1 MPDPQANAA
10 ALAAQAPM
18 PGIRPLAE
26 ILAELKKPPA
36 DKHLRTKKVS
46 GIELT
51 FIPWHFVIQYFDLFA
66 PGWCYEIR
74 SVTETTGHTLRART
88 EKEIK
93 ASSPG
98 QHEEIRPQI
107 IVTVRITIRTA
118 DFGDVWRE
126 ASGIEDEETNSYG
139 DASSNA
145 ESMALRRA
153 ASKFGFGL
161 YLYNKK

>member
-10 ALAAQAPM
+10 ALVAQAPPL

-26 ILAELKKPPA
+26 ILTDLKRPPA
-36 DKHLRTKKVS
+36 DKHLRTKKK
-46 GIELT
+46 GGTELT
-51 FIPWHFVIQYFDLFA
+51 FIPWYFVVGYFDLYA

-74 SVTETTGHTLRART
+74 SVTE
-88 EKEIK
+88 IK
-93 ASSPG
+93 G
-98 QHEEIRPQI
+98 QVIL
-107 IVTVRITIRTA
+107 TVRITIRTA
-118 DFGDVWRE
+118 DFGEIWRE